1 MRPLRFLFATCD
13 WGLGHATR
21 DLLLIRALLDAGHA
35 VHILSH
41 GRALELL
48 QQELK
53 DRCTYASQPDIPKPL
68 SRWPFMFYTKMT
80 FCVPLIYYRWWQD
93 RLLARE
99 IAQSMHIDRIV
110 SDSRYGISHPDLPSF
125 CLLHSLRQIVPVPS
139 TTIETMV
146 EAAQKRM
153 LAGMHKILIPDQ
165 EAPNLAG
172 HLCHDVAC
180 DWGNRLAY
188 IGILSSLQR
197 QPLAADLDYF
207 ISISGAEPQRTL
219 LEQKIMAQAFSLPG
233 RVVLTRGRPDLP
245 FAEIQRAHVTIY
257 THLNRQRQ
265 QEMMNRAKLVITRSG
280 YTTLMELAEL
290 GKKAL
295 LIPTPGQSEQ
305 EYLAAYHERQG
316 HLHAVLQKDLHL
328 IKDVQVAGQY
338 PGLPNLHPT
347 ATSAQRFLELVTA

>member
-1 MRPLRFLFATCD
+1 MRQLRFLFATCD

-21 DLLLIRALLDAGHA
+21 DLLLIRALLDAGHR

-53 DRCTYASQPDIPKPL
+53 DKCTYVAQPDIPKPL

-80 FCVPLIYYRWWQD
+80 FCLPMIYYRWSQD
-93 RLLARE
+93 RNLTSKIVRE
-99 IAQSMHIDRIV
+99 LQIDRII
-110 SDSRYGISHPDLPSF
+110 SDSRYGVCHPTVPSF
-125 CLLHSLRQIVPVPS
+125 CLLHSLRQIVPIPS

-146 EAAQKRM
+146 EAEQKRV

-165 EAPNLAG
+165 DTPNLAG
-172 HLCHDVAC
+172 YLCHDIAC
-180 DWGNRLAY
+180 DWGDKLAY
-188 IGILSSLQR
+188 IGILSSIQR
-197 QPLAADLDYF
+197 QALPLDIDYF

-233 RVVLTRGRPDLP
+233 RVVITRGRPDLP
-245 FAEIQRAHVTIY
+245 YAEVHRAHVTVY
-257 THLNRQRQ
+257 SHLNRERQ

-290 GKKAL
+290 GKRAL

-305 EYLAAYHERQG
+305 EYLAAYHEQKG
-316 HLHAVLQKDLHL
+316 HMHAVLQKDLHL
-328 IKDVQVAGQY
+328 IKDVQVAEHY
-338 PGLPNLHPT
+338 SGLPDMHPT
-347 ATSAQRFLELVTA
+347 SDSAHRFLDLVTA